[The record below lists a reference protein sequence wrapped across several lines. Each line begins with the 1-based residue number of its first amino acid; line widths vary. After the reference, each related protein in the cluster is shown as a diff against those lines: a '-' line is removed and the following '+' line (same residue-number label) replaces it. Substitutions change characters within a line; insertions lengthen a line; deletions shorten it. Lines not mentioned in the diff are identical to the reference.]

1 MRPNTVIEWLLEGDQ
16 PSISYQTLTQLL
28 NKPSGDPEVKEALSL
43 IPKIGWAASI
53 LNKQRPDG
61 YWETSESLYRPKYTT
76 SNWQLLVLS
85 DLGVTA
91 TDPRVREACDLFFDQ
106 RYRADG
112 GFGGKKSGGRMSNSH
127 FCGTGNAARMFV
139 RFGYFDDNRVKTAF
153 DWLVK
158 KQRDDDGWNCF
169 PGRYS
174 TLDCWEALAAYA
186 TLPKEKWT
194 RYIKRSA
201 ENGAEYYLSHELWRE
216 GRKRYEPWFRFHYPW
231 HYYYDLLLGLDILT
245 SLGYADDPRL
255 KGALNLLRE
264 KRRPD
269 GKWVMDAVHPDID
282 PGATYQ
288 EPDAKPLVIEKPG
301 EPSKML
307 TLIALRVLKRVEGEL
322 SPAGR

>member
-1 MRPNTVIEWLLEGDQ
+1 MKSSSTLEWLLEKDQ
-16 PSISYQTLTQLL
+16 PSIRYQTLTQLL
-28 NKPSGDPEVKEALSL
+28 DKPESNPEVKEALSL
-43 IPKIGWAASI
+43 IPKHGWAASI

-61 YWETSESLYRPKYTT
+61 YWQTSEGLYRPKYTT

-91 TDPRVREACDLFFDQ
+91 ADPRVKKTCELFFDQ

-112 GFGGKKSGGRMSNSH
+112 GFGGKSKEGVSRSH

-139 RFGYFDDNRVKTAF
+139 RFGYSEDNRVKTAF
-153 DWLVK
+153 DWLVEH
-158 KQRDDDGWNCF
+158 QRADDGWHCF

-186 TLPKEKWT
+186 TLPREKWT
-194 RYIKRSA
+194 RSIKRSA
-201 ENGAEYYLSHELWRE
+201 ERGAEFYLSHELWRE

-231 HYYYDLLLGLDILT
+231 HYYYDILLGLDILT
-245 SLGYADDPRL
+245 SLGYEDDPRL
-255 KGALNLLRE
+255 KTALNLLRE

-269 GKWVMDAVHPDID
+269 GRWVMDAVHPDID

-288 EPDAKPLVIEKPG
+288 EPGAKPLIIEKLG
-301 EPSKML
+301 EPSKMM
-307 TLIALRVLKRVEGEL
+307 TLIALRVLKRVEGGL
-322 SPAGR
+322 SPAGG